1 VGISTRTVESHRN
14 NVMRKLNL
22 DAFSQLI
29 RHAIRHGVVT
39 A

>member
-1 VGISTRTVESHRN
+1 
-14 NVMRKLNL
+14 MRKLNL

-29 RHAIRHGVVT
+29 RYAIRHGVVT